1 MEEEIEILLMTL
13 EEDMGKSV
21 SFLDK
26 ALLKLRAGRANPEM
40 LEGVNIEYYGSV
52 VKLSQVANIST
63 PDARTIFVQ
72 PFEKQM
78 IEEVEKA
85 ILNANIGLN
94 PQNNGEIVILNIPP
108 LTEERRKELVRMAKS
123 EGEEAKV
130 GIRAVRKSGMDEV
143 KKMEKNG
150 LSEDNCKTLEAD
162 IQKIVESY
170 NETIEN
176 KVLQKETDI
185 MKV

>member
-26 ALLKLRAGRANPEM
+26 ALLKLRAGRANPSM

-123 EGEEAKV
+123 EGEEA
-130 GIRAVRKSGMDEV
+130 
-143 KKMEKNG
+143 
-150 LSEDNCKTLEAD
+150 
-162 IQKIVESY
+162 ESW
-170 NETIEN
+170 
-176 KVLQKETDI
+176 DSSC
-185 MKV
+185 

>member
-1 MEEEIEILLMTL
+1 MEEEIEILLMAL
-13 EEDMGKSV
+13 EEDMGKTV

-26 ALLKLRAGRANPEM
+26 ALLKLRAGRANPAM

-108 LTEERRKELVRMAKS
+108 LTEERRKELVRLAKS

-130 GIRAVRKSGMDEV
+130 GVRAVRKSGMDEV

-150 LSEDNCKTLEAD
+150 LSEDNCKMLEAD
-162 IQKIVESY
+162 IQKIVESF

-185 MKV
+185 MRV

>member
-1 MEEEIEILLMTL
+1 
-13 EEDMGKSV
+13 
-21 SFLDK
+21 
-26 ALLKLRAGRANPEM
+26 
-40 LEGVNIEYYGSV
+40 
-52 VKLSQVANIST
+52 
-63 PDARTIFVQ
+63 
-72 PFEKQM
+72 
-78 IEEVEKA
+78 
-85 ILNANIGLN
+85 LNANIGLN

-170 NETIEN
+170 NEIIEN